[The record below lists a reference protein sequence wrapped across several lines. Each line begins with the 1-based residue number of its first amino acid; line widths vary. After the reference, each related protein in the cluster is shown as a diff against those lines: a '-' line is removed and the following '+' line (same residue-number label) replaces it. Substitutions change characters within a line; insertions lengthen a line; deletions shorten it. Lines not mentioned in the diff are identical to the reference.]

1 MSSRRC
7 SLLACAGV
15 LLGLALLLCASAGA
29 ATRRS
34 PTLAPSNTVIDGPDP
49 AILGLSGMAI
59 ARDGTGALVYLKAA
73 GGAAHVFVSLLR
85 NGSFQAPQQVDTG
98 LAAPSSQP
106 VVAVT
111 NNGVTEVAFINGGTL
126 YVVGT
131 ADLNSP
137 FTAPAAL
144 AGGAANPSLSMST
157 FGKAYL
163 AYTAL
168 GAGGHDVRYAT
179 FGSGGWSVSPS
190 ALDANPADDAGSGT
204 ARPRVV
210 CAGDGTGIVVWGEG
224 GHIYARRVQGTSPST
239 TVQQAD
245 AGAVSGWNEVS
256 ADLPVVGA
264 GGDSSYAAIA
274 FHEVLASGASRQSR
288 VLVNRL
294 HAGRLDGVSPAD
306 PLTTP
311 GPEGATN
318 PALAVTE
325 YGYGLITATGDTSHN
340 LFATALGSNEQPGGA
355 SQVNTI
361 GQVSSPDT
369 VPAVAGTVSTLIAW
383 QQDAGGGAQP
393 EIRIRYA
400 PDGVDLNPEQVV
412 STPDLGPT
420 AAGQGLAAGGDVSGD
435 AAIAW
440 VQGSGASTR
449 IVAAQLFQ
457 APRGFAPATAFAY
470 ATTPVPQFSWS
481 PSSEQWGPV
490 NYIVKVDGNVAGGTQ
505 ATSLVPA
512 TPLTQGRHV
521 WQASATNAAG
531 LTVLARSSTVFVDSL
546 PPRVTVKMA
555 GSRTPGTAL
564 AVTATATD
572 TPKGLPKADGS
583 GLATL
588 TLNWGD
594 RSRTVTAGHRLLH
607 VYPRKGRYRL
617 TVRATD
623 RAGNR
628 IVVTK
633 MIVIA
638 SRSKPHGGKPKPRR
652 HGPLGRL
659 AAHRP
664 TQAAL

>member
-1 MSSRRC
+1 MSSRRW
-7 SLLACAGV
+7 SLLACAGALLACAV
-15 LLGLALLLCASAGA
+15 LLCGTAGA
-29 ATRRS
+29 ATRHS
-34 PTLAPSNTVIDGPDP
+34 PTLAPNNTVIDGPDP
-49 AILGLSGMAI
+49 AILSLSGMAI
-59 ARDGTGALVYLKAA
+59 ARDGSGALVYLKTA

-98 LAAPSSQP
+98 LATPSSQP

-111 NNGVTEVAFINGGTL
+111 NNGVTQVAFINAGSL

-131 ADLNSP
+131 ADPNSP

-144 AGGAANPSLSMST
+144 ATGASNPSLSMST

-163 AYTAL
+163 AYTAI
-168 GAGGHDVRYAT
+168 GSGGHDIRYAA
-179 FGSGGWSVSPS
+179 FGPSGWAVSPS
-190 ALDANPADDAGSGT
+190 ALDAQPADDAGTGT
-204 ARPRVV
+204 ARPQVV

-224 GHIYARRVQGTSPST
+224 GHIYERRVLGTSPST
-239 TVQQAD
+239 TVLQAD
-245 AGAVSGWNEVS
+245 VGSVSGWNEVS

-294 HAGRLDGVSPAD
+294 HAGRLDGVSAAD

-325 YGYGLITATGDTSHN
+325 YGYGLIAAAGDSSHN
-340 LFATALGSNEQPGGA
+340 LFATALGPYEQPGGV

-361 GQVSSPDT
+361 AQASSPDA

-383 QQDAGGGAQP
+383 QQDAGSGAQP
-393 EIRIRYA
+393 EIRMRYA

-420 AAGQGLAAGGDVSGD
+420 AAAQGLAAGGDVSGD
-435 AAIAW
+435 AAVAW

-449 IVAAQLFQ
+449 IVVAQLFQ
-457 APRGFAPATAFAY
+457 APRGFAPATASAY
-470 ATTPVPQFSWS
+470 ATTPAPQFSWS

-505 ATSLVPA
+505 ATALVPA
-512 TPLTQGRHV
+512 VPLTQGRHI

-531 LTVLARSSTVFVDSL
+531 LTVLARPAAVFVDSL
-546 PPRVTVKMA
+546 PPRVTLKIT
-555 GSRTPGTAL
+555 GPRTPGSTL

-572 TPKGLPKADGS
+572 APKGLPSADGS
-583 GLATL
+583 GVATL

-594 RSRTVTAGHRLLH
+594 RSQTVTAGHRLVH
-607 VYPRKGRYRL
+607 VYTRKGRYRL
-617 TVRATD
+617 TIRAAD

-633 MIVIA
+633 TIVIR
-638 SRSKPHGGKPKPRR
+638 SKSRRQRSKPNPRR
-652 HGPLGRL
+652 HGPLARR

-664 TQAAL
+664 TQAVL